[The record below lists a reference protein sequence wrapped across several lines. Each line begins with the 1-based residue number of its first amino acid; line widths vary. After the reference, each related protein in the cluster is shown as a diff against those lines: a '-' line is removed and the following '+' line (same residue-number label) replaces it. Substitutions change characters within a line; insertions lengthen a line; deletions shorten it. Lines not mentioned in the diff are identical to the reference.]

1 MPRRRSGRTDR
12 LRAEVHRPEAH
23 RNEKL
28 VVPLNL
34 HDIRPDAALAGRGM
48 PVGFG
53 LLGGALTVL
62 AVATPVP
69 VSGLMI
75 TVTALSIVALAIR
88 RQIPGGIEKLTRGF
102 FDFDS

>member
-1 MPRRRSGRTDR
+1 MGAELIGEPLSGRSMMRSIT
-12 LRAEVHRPEAH
+12 
-23 RNEKL
+23 
-28 VVPLNL
+28 LNL
-34 HDIRPDAALAGRGM
+34 HDIRPDAASAGRGM

-69 VSGLMI
+69 LSGLMI